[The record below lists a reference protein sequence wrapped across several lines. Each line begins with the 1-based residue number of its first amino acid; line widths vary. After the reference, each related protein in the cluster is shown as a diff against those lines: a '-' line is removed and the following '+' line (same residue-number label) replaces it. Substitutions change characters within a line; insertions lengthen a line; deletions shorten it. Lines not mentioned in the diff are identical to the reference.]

1 MGRGLAPLCN
11 RKQDCSEIQDSRQSL
26 KTMAAGNGVCTRATR
41 VASLP
46 RAIKTNPQGV
56 VIMKRFAASLLCL
69 ILLLTAVVF
78 ETYGQDRRRRSRFG
92 RKART
97 VAIIGGGTAI
107 GALVGGKKG
116 AAIGAGGAGLYAFNR
131 GAARRHFKGRTR
143 TAGTVLSGTALGAG
157 VGAAAGGKRA
167 AAIGA
172 GAGAAGSYL
181 YTRRKHYRRRY

>member
-1 MGRGLAPLCN
+1 
-11 RKQDCSEIQDSRQSL
+11 
-26 KTMAAGNGVCTRATR
+26 
-41 VASLP
+41 
-46 RAIKTNPQGV
+46 
-56 VIMKRFAASLLCL
+56 MKRLLALILVLSLLV
-69 ILLLTAVVF
+69 ITGTIVSANSQ
-78 ETYGQDRRRRSRFG
+78 TRRHRRSKFG

-97 VAIIGGGTAI
+97 AAIIAGGAGA
-107 GALVGGKKG
+107 GALVAGKKG

-131 GAARRHFKGRTR
+131 RAAKRHFRGKTR

-181 YTRRKHYRRRY
+181 YTRRRHYHRRY

>member
-1 MGRGLAPLCN
+1 MLFA
-11 RKQDCSEIQDSRQSL
+11 IASL
-26 KTMAAGNGVCTRATR
+26 K
-41 VASLP
+41 
-46 RAIKTNPQGV
+46 IKV
-56 VIMKRFAASLLCL
+56 SVRDRKFKEEEMKRLLAFIIVL
-69 ILLLTAVVF
+69 TLLVV
-78 ETYGQDRRRRSRFG
+78 TGTLVSADGQTRRHRSKFG

-97 VAIIGGGTAI
+97 AAIIAGGAGA
-107 GALVGGKKG
+107 GALVAGKKG

-131 GAARRHFKGRTR
+131 RAAKRHFRGHTR

-172 GAGAAGSYL
+172 GAGAGGSYL